1 MPHLLLVEDDPLL
14 RATLVRVLRGRGH
27 AVATA
32 ATGMSGL
39 DAAVTDRPD
48 LVVLD
53 LGLPDVDGAQV
64 LRMLRAV
71 SDVPVIVAT
80 GRNEE
85 PVMVAVLGDGADDYI
100 VKPFGP
106 AQLDA
111 RIKAVLR
118 RFGTAGPEPA
128 LRVGGL
134 LVDAAAREVTLDGAS
149 LELTPREFDLLVYLA
164 RRAGQVI
171 SRRELLAEVWQQPL
185 GGTDKTLDVHLSW
198 LRRKLG
204 ETAQR
209 PRYLHTVRTVGVK
222 LAAPD
227 ELALA
232 GASNTAGGSDVAP
245 AGYGDSPTPVLPGT
259 P

>member
-1 MPHLLLVEDDPLL
+1 MAHLLVVEDDAAL
-14 RATLVRVLRGRGH
+14 RSALVRALRDKGH

-32 ATGMSGL
+32 AGGMAGL
-39 DAAVTDRPD
+39 DAAVTSPPD
-48 LVVLD
+48 LIVLD
-53 LGLPDVDGAQV
+53 LALPDVDGGQV

-80 GRNEE
+80 ARDEE
-85 PVMVAVLGDGADDYI
+85 SEMVALLEGGADDYL
-100 VKPFGP
+100 VKPFGA

-118 RFGTAGPEPA
+118 RLGPADAEEP

-134 LVDAAAREVTLDGAS
+134 VVDPAAREVTLDGCA
-149 LELTPREFDLLVYLA
+149 LELTPREFDLLAHLA
-164 RRAGQVI
+164 RRAGQVV

-185 GGTDKTLDVHLSW
+185 GGADKTVDVHLSW

-204 ETAQR
+204 ETAQT

-222 LAAPD
+222 LMAPGQAVTSRPAAEP
-227 ELALA
+227 ES
-232 GASNTAGGSDVAP
+232 GSTAAET
-245 AGYGDSPTPVLPGT
+245 GDR
-259 P
+259 

>member
-1 MPHLLLVEDDPLL
+1 M
-14 RATLVRVLRGRGH
+14 
-27 AVATA
+27 ATA

-71 SDVPVIVAT
+71 SDVPVIVTTA
-80 GRNEE
+80 RNEE

-134 LVDAAAREVTLDGAS
+134 LVEAAAREVTLDGAP

-185 GGTDKTLDVHLSW
+185 GGTDKTLDVHLVA
-198 LRRKLG
+198 
-204 ETAQR
+204 EPAAAVDAQR
-209 PRYLHTVRTVGVK
+209 LER
-222 LAAPD
+222 
-227 ELALA
+227 
-232 GASNTAGGSDVAP
+232 TAGPVRVGQPGREVGEDLTPSPRRGSGAADGRRRGRPCGSSGDARPGVPCGWAP
-245 AGYGDSPTPVLPGT
+245 WTCPEGGSGRPLPSG
-259 P
+259 PGRNPPR